1 MESYFNGIWKDTSIE
16 CYEHSGYTLVDYINN
31 QKPSSVLDIGCG
43 YNRFKGKIN
52 NLLGIDPYNDAA
64 DIKVSIEDYNTVPY
78 DIVMCLGSINFGDEK
93 TIDNQL
99 EKIHTIF
106 RREAIFRVN
115 PGIPHDWAD
124 YGDITWYPWSVDKIN
139 NIASRFDYTIKCL
152 ETEHVIQGHER
163 LFFIYTK

>member
-152 ETEHVIQGHER
+152 ETEQTEQGHQR